1 MNINTPA
8 LLLIVF
14 GVTNIM
20 FPDII
25 AYLIGW
31 VCVFLWVTML
41 LGGSKFWPKKAN
53 GENYVKVW
61 DYKIFR

>member
-1 MNINTPA
+1 MNTPA

-14 GVTNIM
+14 GITNIM
-20 FPDII
+20 FPDFI
-25 AYLIGW
+25 AYIIWG
-31 VCVFLWVTML
+31 VCVFFGVSML
-41 LGGSKFWPKKAN
+41 LGGSRFWPKKAN